1 MPRKYFGFEAS
12 HKASNFRLNAH
23 KDGFLKLIW
32 PMIKALDL
40 EIYNEN
46 KPFDGQIRVET
57 FRLMLIVSLCG
68 IRCRQCCN
76 SGSREAKNMLKWP
89 TVNLSTVKVIQQ
101 EHFFSRKSDSTIT
114 NVCSSVSMSSKPHS
128 TFILHF
134 VTFKLFS
141 LVVAILLSYHII
153 ALLGHLVNYYI

>member
-46 KPFDGQIRVET
+46 KPFDGQITVET
-57 FRLMLIVSLCG
+57 FWLMLIVSLCG

-76 SGSREAKNMLKWP
+76 SGSKESKNMLKWP
-89 TVNLSTVKVIQQ
+89 TVNLSTVKS
-101 EHFFSRKSDSTIT
+101 FSRNSDSTTT
-114 NVCSSVSMSSKPHS
+114 NVCSYVSLSSKPPS
-128 TFILHF
+128 TFNHIPSSYILW
-134 VTFKLFS
+134 
-141 LVVAILLSYHII
+141 LLSFL
-153 ALLGHLVNYYI
+153 AC